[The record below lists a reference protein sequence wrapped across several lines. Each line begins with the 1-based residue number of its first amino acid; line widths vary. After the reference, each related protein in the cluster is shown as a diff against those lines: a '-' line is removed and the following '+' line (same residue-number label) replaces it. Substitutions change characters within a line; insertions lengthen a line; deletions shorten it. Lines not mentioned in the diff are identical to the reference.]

1 MLRLEKAS
9 KIVQSNINPSSPY
22 SLKHV
27 PQCHFCPFLD
37 NFQAERFEQVY
48 FGAPL
53 AWSWAVQ
60 HQALMQTFVFPGSDI
75 YLLGVM
81 IGKAMGV
88 PLPGVFQR
96 RMPGEFR
103 GILSHF
109 RERELF

>member
-1 MLRLEKAS
+1 M
-9 KIVQSNINPSSPY
+9 
-22 SLKHV
+22 
-27 PQCHFCPFLD
+27 
-37 NFQAERFEQVY
+37 
-48 FGAPL
+48 
-53 AWSWAVQ
+53 Q

-96 RMPGEFR
+96 RMPGELR

-109 RERELF
+109 RERELS